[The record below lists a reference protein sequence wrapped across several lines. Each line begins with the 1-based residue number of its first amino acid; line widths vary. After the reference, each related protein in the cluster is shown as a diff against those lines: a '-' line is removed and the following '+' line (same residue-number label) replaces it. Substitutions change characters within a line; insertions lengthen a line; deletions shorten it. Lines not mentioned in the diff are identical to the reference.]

1 MLPQLLFP
9 FPAHGHAACKWP
21 RWARGFAIAHFQAV
35 CTVAGLGLFADTVV
49 YLFPLQ
55 LRALR

>member
-1 MLPQLLFP
+1 MLHVNGLGGL
-9 FPAHGHAACKWP
+9 HS
-21 RWARGFAIAHFQAV
+21 FAIAHFQAV